1 MVLILIT
8 SLLPCCPPSVLP
20 TCCLI
25 LSWVAPHAL
34 LVRDMCAEKEEE
46 KAMLLS
52 EQKEAV
58 IGKEKTEQYHVKY
71 KHLFICCIF
80 L

>member
-1 MVLILIT
+1 
-8 SLLPCCPPSVLP
+8 
-20 TCCLI
+20 
-25 LSWVAPHAL
+25 
-34 LVRDMCAEKEEE
+34 
-46 KAMLLS
+46 MLLS

-80 L
+80 CKPELV

>member
-1 MVLILIT
+1 
-8 SLLPCCPPSVLP
+8 
-20 TCCLI
+20 
-25 LSWVAPHAL
+25 
-34 LVRDMCAEKEEE
+34 MCAVEE

-80 L
+80 CKPELV